1 MNSNVLNALLMGLS
15 QEEATELQQLLTY
28 LGQKAGPDNPT
39 GFLAE
44 GSVASVIN
52 RASPAVRQKMAMI
65 SDIVETPR
73 HKPFEEKFS
82 EAEWFRRLGA
92 DVPASLAV
100 KGALD
105 GQEVMSKLQ
114 QKMGTDADMPQK
126 PLSDREIL
134 SAAYD
139 KHTGA

>member
-1 MNSNVLNALLMGLS
+1 MDNKVLNALLAGLS
-15 QEEATELQQLLTY
+15 QEEATELQQLLVY
-28 LGQKAGPDNPT
+28 LGEKAGPGNPT
-39 GFLAE
+39 GHLPE

-65 SDIVETPR
+65 NDIVETPR

-92 DVPASLAV
+92 DVPASLNV

-114 QKMGTDADMPQK
+114 QKMGTDSDMPK
-126 PLSDREIL
+126 KELSDREIIE
-134 SAAYD
+134 AAMA
-139 KHTGA
+139 KHGA